1 MSDLL
6 SVTDALGRK
15 IAYRILD
22 PGDTMD
28 LLEAAGAS
36 AQAQGFMQYA
46 MIVASAASI
55 DDVPVPR
62 IMTRDGLR
70 QAGKQLKNEGVIAL
84 SKVLFEDASAGGD
97 VEAAKNLADTP

>member
-1 MSDLL
+1 MSEPLRVVD
-6 SVTDALGRK
+6 SLGRS
-15 IAYRILD
+15 IVYRILD

-46 MIVASAASI
+46 MIVASASSI

-84 SKVLFEDASAGGD
+84 SKVLFEGEAASTNVD
-97 VEAAKNLADTP
+97 AAKNSADTP